1 MRSSYF
7 FVLTKPLLWGY
18 NKSSDKLNNHTT
30 KGGNLSMSTI
40 AQFSLPVKGLSNY
53 KFHRLQANQL
63 ADVYD
68 YLYKQ
73 ADTAQDLDRWEGK
86 RDRVRHCGTL
96 LMGDIYER
104 LVCVGG
110 EYTTEQMYKLTGA
123 NFCRVMLCP
132 MCQWRRASKLY
143 GTMVRV
149 WQYIYDDY
157 GSLEFDASKHRRLP
171 RLRALLLTL
180 TVPNVSDDYLRTTIQ
195 DMAEAWHNLTK
206 LAVWRQ
212 SIKGY
217 YRCLEVT
224 YNALTDTYHPHY
236 HVLLLVTED
245 YFARDNASY
254 ISHDMWL
261 QMWRECM
268 DDDSI
273 CQVDIRPLKGNTPSA
288 VLKSL
293 NEVCK
298 YTCKPSDYLD
308 GDMQRKSRV
317 VAVIDKALD
326 KVRRASWGGWL
337 KQAKLVLSLDDE
349 LLNSDYL
356 PASEWSKV
364 VPNVWYHWSNGVGD
378 YIEI

>member
-1 MRSSYF
+1 
-7 FVLTKPLLWGY
+7 
-18 NKSSDKLNNHTT
+18 
-30 KGGNLSMSTI
+30 MSTI
-40 AQFSLPVKGLSNY
+40 THNVVSVKGLSNY
-53 KFHRLQANQL
+53 KLHRLQANKL

-68 YLYKQ
+68 YLYHN
-73 ADTAQDLDRWEGK
+73 ADTAFELDRWDNK

-104 LVCVGG
+104 LSCVGG
-110 EYTTEQMYKLTGA
+110 EYTIEQMYKLTGA

-149 WQYIYDDY
+149 WQYIFDDY
-157 GSLEFDASKHRRLP
+157 KTMEFDASHNRKLP

-180 TVPNVSDDYLRTTIQ
+180 TVPNVSGEYLRTTIQ
-195 DMAEAWHNLTK
+195 DMADAWHNLTK
-206 LAVWRQ
+206 WAVWRK
-212 SIKGY
+212 SVKGY

-236 HVLLLVTED
+236 HVMLLVTED

-254 ISHDMWL
+254 ISRDMWL
-261 QMWRECM
+261 QMWRDCM

-317 VAVIDKALD
+317 VSVIDQALD

-337 KQAKLVLSLDDE
+337 KAAKQVLALDEE
-349 LLNSDYL
+349 LLNTDYL
-356 PASEWSKV
+356 PSDDWVKV

-378 YIEI
+378 YVEI